1 LVKSSQKDE
10 SLKNESMVQMKAI
23 SSDITKNEN
32 KSEPKLCNKTTL
44 ADETS
49 SKPKIKIT
57 DENELTI
64 SYASDNT
71 PSLHN
76 VTESGRKLNILEF
89 N

>member
-1 LVKSSQKDE
+1 
-10 SLKNESMVQMKAI
+10 MKTI
-23 SSDITKNEN
+23 SSDITN
-32 KSEPKLCNKTTL
+32 KCEPKSTL
-44 ADETS
+44 ADENS

-71 PSLHN
+71 PSLYN
-76 VTESGRKLNILEF
+76 ATESGRKLNNLKF

>member
-1 LVKSSQKDE
+1 
-10 SLKNESMVQMKAI
+10 MVQMKTI
-23 SSDITKNEN
+23 SSDITN
-32 KSEPKLCNKTTL
+32 KCEPKLSNKSTL
-44 ADETS
+44 ADENS

-71 PSLHN
+71 PSLYN
-76 VTESGRKLNILEF
+76 ATESGRKLNNLKF